1 MLSGR
6 KMILI
11 SLNKKGGT
19 SGYAWCLEE
28 QGTINS
34 ICCYAECNCVHSHFA
49 SMRST
54 IRFRAVRLFYIHRC
68 SLSTQLKHAH
78 QKDQIFIQI
87 FQLDQFH
94 FCSWVI
100 ALWIS
105 DAFVDPASW
114 AKDVPCGFAGR
125 AAAVDPAAL
134 RLDVVLLPLAEV
146 AEQPPCAVATF
157 ALYTFFL
164 RTRRIIT
171 AKVVQQHQIRM
182 VFASK
187 THTVRFSAS
196 EERAKA
202 TNGGDLGYVWILRSA
217 SLAQQG

>member
-1 MLSGR
+1 MAMC
-6 KMILI
+6 KI
-11 SLNKKGGT
+11 
-19 SGYAWCLEE
+19 EE
-28 QGTINS
+28 
-34 ICCYAECNCVHSHFA
+34 
-49 SMRST
+49 RSET
-54 IRFRAVRLFYIHRC
+54 H
-68 SLSTQLKHAH
+68 
-78 QKDQIFIQI
+78 
-87 FQLDQFH
+87 
-94 FCSWVI
+94 
-100 ALWIS
+100 
-105 DAFVDPASW
+105 
-114 AKDVPCGFAGR
+114 GFAGR

-187 THTVRFSAS
+187 PHTVRFSAS

-202 TNGGDLGYVWILRSA
+202 TNGVDLGYVWILRSA